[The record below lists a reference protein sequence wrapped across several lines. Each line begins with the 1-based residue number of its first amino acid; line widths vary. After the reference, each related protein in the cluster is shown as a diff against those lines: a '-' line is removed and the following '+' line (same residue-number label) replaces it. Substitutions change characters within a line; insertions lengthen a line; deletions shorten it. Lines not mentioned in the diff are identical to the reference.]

1 MQMEKEKALFVA
13 NNVYNSSKTTA
24 KEVIKEVADK
34 LLADGLVKPAFYENV
49 IEREKD
55 YPTGIDLS
63 VVNNNLPNIA
73 IPHTEGEFVNVR
85 RVIPVHLEHP
95 VTFKN
100 MIDPSSS
107 MEVKFLFMILNND
120 PEGQSNILAQIMNFC
135 TTTSV
140 NDLETFFKSTD
151 TKAVYQF
158 LIRSFSDQESQQ
170 S

>member
-1 MQMEKEKALFVA
+1 MQTEKEEPLFVEDT
-13 NNVYNSSKTTA
+13 VYLSSKTTA
-24 KEVIKEVADK
+24 EEVIKEISDK
-34 LLADGLVKPAFYENV
+34 LLSEGLVKSAFYENV
-49 IEREKD
+49 IGREKD

-63 VVNNNLPNIA
+63 VVDESLPNIA
-73 IPHTEGEFVNVR
+73 IPHTEGEFVNAR

-135 TTTSV
+135 TTTSP
-140 NDLETFFKSTD
+140 NDLGTFFKSMD
-151 TKAVYQF
+151 TSAIYKF
-158 LIRSFSDQESQQ
+158 LERSFEEQNI
-170 S
+170 

>member
-1 MQMEKEKALFVA
+1 MLMEKKEEKLFA
-13 NNVYNSSKTTA
+13 EDNVYISSKTTA
-24 KEVIKEVADK
+24 EEVIQEISDK

-49 IEREKD
+49 IGREKD
-55 YPTGIDLS
+55 FPTGIDLN
-63 VVNNNLPNIA
+63 VVNESLPNIA

-100 MIDPSSS
+100 MIDPSAS

-135 TTTSV
+135 TTTNA
-140 NDLETFFKSTD
+140 NDLGAFFKSTD
-151 TKAVYQF
+151 KKAIYEF
-158 LIRSFSDQESQQ
+158 LNRSFKNQEA
-170 S
+170 